1 MNFVLDAS
9 VTMCWILID
18 GKTAERAYAR
28 EVLNLMKQSE
38 TSAVVP
44 VTWGLE
50 VANLI
55 GKAEMKGLVREAQSE
70 AFLEMLDGIDIRA
83 DAATFSRALSDT
95 LQIARRYRLASCAAS
110 YLELAMRAG
119 LPLATLD
126 RDLRTAASKAGVPR
140 FAAG

>member
-1 MNFVLDAS
+1 VNFVLDGS
-9 VTMCWILID
+9 VTMRWILLD
-18 GKTAERAYAR
+18 GKTGERAYAP
-28 EVLNLMKQSE
+28 EALNLMKQSE

-44 VTWGLE
+44 VTWGFE
-50 VANLI
+50 VATVI

-95 LQIARRYRLASCAAS
+95 LQIARRYRLSSYDAS

-126 RDLRTAASKAGVPR
+126 RDLRTAARKAGVPR

>member
-1 MNFVLDAS
+1 
-9 VTMCWILID
+9 MCWILLD
-18 GKTAERAYAR
+18 GKTAERVYAL

-44 VTWGLE
+44 ATWGLE
-50 VANLI
+50 VANVI

-95 LQIARRYRLASCAAS
+95 LHIARRYRLSSYDAS

-140 FAAG
+140 LAAG

>member
-9 VTMCWILID
+9 VTMCWILLD
-18 GKTAERAYAR
+18 GKTAERAYAL

-50 VANLI
+50 VANVI

-95 LQIARRYRLASCAAS
+95 LQIARRYRLSSYDAS

-126 RDLRTAASKAGVPR
+126 RDLQTAANKAGVPR
-140 FAAG
+140 FAAR

>member
-1 MNFVLDAS
+1 VNFVLDAS
-9 VTMCWILID
+9 VTMCWILLD
-18 GKTAERAYAR
+18 GKTAERAYAL

-50 VANLI
+50 VANVI

-95 LQIARRYRLASCAAS
+95 LQISRRYRLSSYDAS

-126 RDLRTAASKAGVPR
+126 RDLRTAASKAGVLR
-140 FAAG
+140 FAAR